1 MRHLL
6 RFIDYTDFIAA
17 GGPNHFS
24 WNVIRSEADELLFR
38 HTAHSGAKT
47 FEAVKVNSV
56 TFTPSPTLD
65 TGPGRPVS
73 ASYTQKSDGA
83 TGVVG
88 FKYIIDA
95 SGRAG
100 LLNTKYLKNRKYNQG
115 PKNVAVW
122 AYWKATGKYGE
133 GTPRENSPYFEAL
146 TDESGWAWFIPLH
159 DGTHSV
165 GVVMDQGMMSQKK
178 AVSELSTNARYLS
191 WLKLAPRLN
200 GYLTGGKMVADLKTA
215 SDFSY
220 DSSSYAFPYARVAGD
235 AGCFI
240 DPFFSS
246 GVHLAIT
253 GGLSA
258 ATTICAAIRGDCDEV
273 AAARWHSTKVKE
285 GYSHWLV
292 IVLSAYKQMSNQAE
306 PVLSDVGEDNFDRA
320 FNFFKPIF
328 IDFVFSIPCCHP
340 RAVLNLQYGRD
351 MGSRSTRDPILQV
364 QGKIYVQSHLPPP
377 THKDDCLPTRHD
389 PLRMLRVSGNSSL
402 ISYIQGQH
410 PGVKV
415 HNNSFIGA
423 ASYNIFVGISVATI
437 FGAAFFFDLFWP
449 DRYESPSVRLAWKIC
464 AVVVSVMMLSSAL
477 LMTCPYHWYG
487 RRLCEKVLV
496 GGREETCSSVPNES
510 QGCCLGCFSL
520 ARVGRDCCQY
530 GAKSNYGRNLENGE
544 NIPET
549 EAKPMTM

>member
-6 RFIDYTDFIAA
+6 RFIDYTDFIAE
-17 GGPNHFS
+17 GGPNHYS

-38 HTAHSGAKT
+38 HAANSGAKT
-47 FEAVKVNSV
+47 FEAVKVNSIS
-56 TFTPSPTLD
+56 FISSPTLD

-83 TGVVG
+83 TGVIG
-88 FKYIIDA
+88 FKYIINA

-146 TDESGWAWFIPLH
+146 TD
-159 DGTHSV
+159 GTHSV
-165 GVVMDQGMMSQKK
+165 GVVMDQEMMSQKK
-178 AVSELSTNARYLS
+178 AVSELSANARYLS

-200 GYLTGGKMVADLKTA
+200 GYLTGGKMVTGLKSA

-273 AAARWHSTKVKE
+273 AAARWHSTEVKE
-285 GYSHWLV
+285 GYSHWL
-292 IVLSAYKQMSNQAE
+292 ITVLSAYKQMSNQAE

-320 FNFFKPIF
+320 FNFFKP
-328 IDFVFSIPCCHP
+328 
-340 RAVLNLQYGRD
+340 
-351 MGSRSTRDPILQV
+351 SRSPRDPILQV
-364 QGKIYVQSHLPPP
+364 QGEIYVQSHLPPT

-389 PLRMLRVSGNSSL
+389 SL
-402 ISYIQGQH
+402 HYLDQQSYIQGQH
-410 PGVKV
+410 PGVKI

-464 AVVVSVMMLSSAL
+464 AIVVSVMMLSSAL

-487 RRLCEKVLV
+487 RRLCESVLV
-496 GGREETCSSVPNES
+496 GGREETRSSLPYKS
-510 QGCCLGCFSL
+510 QSSCLGCFSL
-520 ARVGRDCCQY
+520 ARVGRDCC
-530 GAKSNYGRNLENGE
+530 
-544 NIPET
+544 
-549 EAKPMTM
+549 

>member
-1 MRHLL
+1 MSIPEQCTVLVVGGGPAGSYAAAALAREGIDTVLLEADVHPRYHIGESMLPSMRHLL
-6 RFIDYTDFIAA
+6 RFIDCEDTFLQHGFTKKASHDLTMFPNCVGGAFTLNQTNCEGYTDFIAA
-17 GGPNHFS
+17 GGPSHFS
-24 WNVIRSEADELLFR
+24 WNVIRAEADELLFR
-38 HTAHSGAKT
+38 HAAHSGAKT

-83 TGVVG
+83 TGVIG
-88 FKYIIDA
+88 FKYIIDT

-178 AVSELSTNARYLS
+178 AVSELSANARYLS

-200 GYLTGGKMVADLKTA
+200 GYLTGGKMVTDLKTA

-320 FNFFKPIF
+320 FNFFKPIIQGTSDVSTKLTQAEF
-328 IDFVFSIPCCHP
+328 SHTLNFVLKAFDRKIGGDLTSEEEE
-340 RAVLNLQYGRD
+340 
-351 MGSRSTRDPILQV
+351 
-364 QGKIYVQSHLPPP
+364 KIYEDIRKTQSQNMSNIESFTTDIIDGRLPR
-377 THKDDCLPTRHD
+377 L
-389 PLRMLRVSGNSSL
+389 LRGKLGL
-402 ISYIQGQH
+402 E
-410 PGVKV
+410 
-415 HNNSFIGA
+415 
-423 ASYNIFVGISVATI
+423 SVARMDEDTKHCPT
-437 FGAAFFFDLFWP
+437 ATV
-449 DRYESPSVRLAWKIC
+449 S
-464 AVVVSVMMLSSAL
+464 SVMGDTA
-477 LMTCPYHWYG
+477 T
-487 RRLCEKVLV
+487 
-496 GGREETCSSVPNES
+496 
-510 QGCCLGCFSL
+510 L
-520 ARVGRDCCQY
+520 A
-530 GAKSNYGRNLENGE
+530 
-544 NIPET
+544 
-549 EAKPMTM
+549 

>member
-38 HTAHSGAKT
+38 HAAHSGAKT

-178 AVSELSTNARYLS
+178 AVSELSANARYLS

-200 GYLTGGKMVADLKTA
+200 GYLTGGKMVTDLKTA

-320 FNFFKPIF
+320 FNFFKP
-328 IDFVFSIPCCHP
+328 SKSP
-340 RAVLNLQYGRD
+340 
-351 MGSRSTRDPILQV
+351 RDPILQV
-364 QGKIYVQSHLPPP
+364 QGKIHVQSHLPPP

-389 PLRMLRVSGNSSL
+389 SLRMLRVSGNSSL

>member
-1 MRHLL
+1 MSIPEQCTVLVVGGGPAGSYAAAALARE
-6 RFIDYTDFIAA
+6 DTDFIAA

-38 HTAHSGAKT
+38 HAAHSGAKT

-83 TGVVG
+83 TGVIG

-146 TDESGWAWFIPLH
+146 TGSGWAWFIPLH

-178 AVSELSTNARYLS
+178 AVSELSANARFLS

-200 GYLTGGKMVADLKTA
+200 GYLTGGKMVTDLKTA

-258 ATTICAAIRGDCDEV
+258 ATTICAAIRGDCDEI

-306 PVLSDVGEDNFDRA
+306 PVLSDDGEDNFDRA
-320 FNFFKPIF
+320 FNFFKPTEF
-328 IDFVFSIPCCHP
+328 THTLNFVLKAFDRKIGGDLTSEEEE
-340 RAVLNLQYGRD
+340 
-351 MGSRSTRDPILQV
+351 
-364 QGKIYVQSHLPPP
+364 KIYEDIRKTQSQNMSNIESFTMDIIDGRLPR
-377 THKDDCLPTRHD
+377 L
-389 PLRMLRVSGNSSL
+389 LRGKLGL
-402 ISYIQGQH
+402 E
-410 PGVKV
+410 
-415 HNNSFIGA
+415 
-423 ASYNIFVGISVATI
+423 SVAGMDEDT
-437 FGAAFFFDLFWP
+437 
-449 DRYESPSVRLAWKIC
+449 KH
-464 AVVVSVMMLSSAL
+464 
-477 LMTCPYHWYG
+477 CPTATATQQH
-487 RRLCEKVLV
+487 
-496 GGREETCSSVPNES
+496 
-510 QGCCLGCFSL
+510 
-520 ARVGRDCCQY
+520 
-530 GAKSNYGRNLENGE
+530 
-544 NIPET
+544 
-549 EAKPMTM
+549 